1 MAEVKPVEAQAQQ
14 TQLQTERKAGRTN
27 IAEILKQFGLAGKEE
42 AIAKAI
48 AELTDEEKLY
58 FVSYVYP
65 WEDDSLATMLTL
77 ADRYGLGWLKDH
89 CFNKLK
95 LRCSVSGWRSNQLV
109 AIAAEKRQ
117 EQSRFGFFARL
128 FRREKEQKGME
139 PFE

>member
-1 MAEVKPVEAQAQQ
+1 MEEAKHVEPASAYAPAV
-14 TQLQTERKAGRTN
+14 EKRGGRLN
-27 IAEILKQFGLAGKEE
+27 IAEVLKQFGLAGKEE

-48 AELTDEEKLY
+48 SESTDEEKLW

-65 WEDDSLATMLTL
+65 WEDDNLATMLTL
-77 ADRYGLGWLKDH
+77 AERYKLGWLKDQ
-89 CFNKLK
+89 CLNKLK
-95 LRCSVSGWRSNQLV
+95 LRCSVNGWRSNQLV

>member
-1 MAEVKPVEAQAQQ
+1 MEEAKPVESSPAHAI
-14 TQLQTERKAGRTN
+14 EKRGGRLN
-27 IAEILKQFGLAGKEE
+27 IAEVLKQFGLAGKEE

-48 AELTDEEKLY
+48 SELTDEEKLW

-65 WEDDSLATMLTL
+65 WEDDNLATMLTL
-77 ADRYGLGWLKDH
+77 AERYKLGWLKNQ
-89 CFNKLK
+89 CLNKLK
-95 LRCSVSGWRSNQLV
+95 LRCSVNGWRSNQLV
-109 AIAAEKRQ
+109 VIAAEKRQ

>member
-1 MAEVKPVEAQAQQ
+1 MAEVKPVEAQTQQ
-14 TQLQTERKAGRTN
+14 TQLQTEKKAGRTN

-89 CFNKLK
+89 CLN
-95 LRCSVSGWRSNQLV
+95 
-109 AIAAEKRQ
+109 
-117 EQSRFGFFARL
+117 
-128 FRREKEQKGME
+128 
-139 PFE
+139 